1 MPHTNPWFSTTT
13 GYSGEQQ
20 LLDDLTI
27 EQISIYGLDIYF
39 MPRNIINM
47 DKLFNEGSKATF
59 ERALPIPMYIKTFDG
74 YDNGMELLTKFGV
87 RSAEQITLQFSRSQ
101 FQAYFS
107 QYLADFYTTNAD
119 SDIDNNAGETELR
132 PKEGDLIYF
141 PFDDGIFEIKYVQFD
156 QPFFQFGKG
165 YIFEIQCEKF
175 EYSGESFSTGIVDI
189 DDTPI
194 DTEFYKTEFQLDV
207 GGVSTFTLR
216 ETVTIYDVSNVE
228 TPTTDVP
235 DPVDP
240 FRIYDNEGILE
251 DVPTVTATVQAWNGP
266 ARQLVVME
274 MSDLDPDQKNSTT
287 DDITENKF
295 DRVLIVGNDSGARWL
310 SSNAEMRDEYTTDN
324 NIIQDEFD
332 KIKILDV
339 ADGNPFGFN

>member
-39 MPRNIINM
+39 MPRNIVNM
-47 DKLFNEGSKATF
+47 DKLFNEGSKSTF

-74 YDNGMELLTKFGV
+74 FDNGMELLTKFGV

-107 QYLADFYTTNAD
+107 QYLADFYTTNAENT
-119 SDIDNNAGETELR
+119 IDNEAGETELR

-141 PFDDGIFEIKYVQFD
+141 PFDDGVFEIKYVQFD

-175 EYSGESFSTGIVDI
+175 EYSGETFSTGIVDI
-189 DDTPI
+189 DDTPLE
-194 DTEFYKTEFQLDV
+194 TEFYKTEFTLDA
-207 GGVSTFTLR
+207 GGVSTFTIQ

-235 DPVDP
+235 GTIDP
-240 FRIYDNEGILE
+240 FRLYDYEGILE
-251 DVPTVTATVQAWNGP
+251 GVPTVTATVQAWNQPG
-266 ARQLVVME
+266 RTLVVMNL
-274 MSDLDPDQKNSTT
+274 SNLDPDQKDSVT
-287 DDITENKF
+287 DDITNNKF
-295 DRVLIVGNDSGARWL
+295 DRVLIVGSDSGARWL

-332 KIKILDV
+332 NIKILDNF
-339 ADGNPFGFN
+339 DENPFGFN

>member
-1 MPHTNPWFSTTT
+1 MPYTNPFFSTTT

-27 EQISIYGLDIYF
+27 EQIAIYGLDIYF
-39 MPRNIINM
+39 MPRKILNM
-47 DKLFNEGSKATF
+47 DKLFNEGSKAAF
-59 ERALPIPMYIKTFDG
+59 ERAFPLPMYIKTFDG

-87 RSAEQITLQFSRSQ
+87 RSADQLTLQMSRSQ
-101 FQAYFS
+101 FEASVSPF
-107 QYLADFYTTNAD
+107 LKDFYEEGDNT
-119 SDIDNNAGETELR
+119 IDPNSGETAVR

-156 QPFFQFGKG
+156 VPFFQFGKG

-175 EYSGESFSTGIVDI
+175 EYSGETFTTGLVDI
-189 DDTPI
+189 DDTPAGT
-194 DTEFYKTEFQLDV
+194 DFYKTEFDLDA
-207 GGVSTFTLR
+207 GGISTFTLR
-216 ETVTIYDVSNVE
+216 ETVTIYDVSNVD

-235 DPVDP
+235 DPIDP

-251 DVPTVTATVQAWNGP
+251 DVPTVTATVQAWNAPG
-266 ARQLVVME
+266 RKLVVMN
-274 MSDLDPDQKNSTT
+274 MSDLDPDQKNGTT

-310 SSNAEMRDEYTTDN
+310 SSNAEMRDEYTIDN
-324 NIIQDEFD
+324 NIIQEDFD
-332 KIKILDV
+332 KIKIVDV
-339 ADGNPFGFN
+339 ADTNPFGFN